1 MTQLSDK
8 EHNVQMEDMKSFDE
22 QMPCVGIF
30 WYDPEDNTLFG
41 VRKKELTPQMVEEA
55 AEKGKPF
62 INYPQGGHKAAI
74 EREGSEIY
82 FDFPER
88 EQARAELKEYFRAQA
103 KHLDTKFKGDYTQVP
118 RGRVAW
124 TIDKFIV
131 LVGKWAEPIQE
142 QLTELLEQEFS
153 LPYFESC
160 MMNQWNSERRAK
172 LAWAIPSRDRGRRS
186 QHWDLG
192 HGWSGDMPK

>member
-1 MTQLSDK
+1 MNYLEDNRKLTIFAPLIMIPIMTQLSDK

-41 VRKKELTPQMVEEA
+41 VRKKEITPKMVEESRIQ
-55 AEKGKPF
+55 GVDV
-62 INYPQGGHKAAI
+62 IDYPTSSLLHQPSDIKQ
-74 EREGSEIY
+74 REC
-82 FDFPER
+82 
-88 EQARAELKEYFRAQA
+88 
-103 KHLDTKFKGDYTQVP
+103 
-118 RGRVAW
+118 GRVAW

-142 QLTELLEQEFS
+142 KLTELLEKEFS
-153 LPYFESC
+153 LPYFEFVYD
-160 MMNQWNSERRAK
+160 E
-172 LAWAIPSRDRGRRS
+172 
-186 QHWDLG
+186 HWDLG

>member
-1 MTQLSDK
+1 
-8 EHNVQMEDMKSFDE
+8 MEDMKSFDE

-30 WYDPEDNTLFG
+30 WYDPEDNMLFG

-62 INYPQGGHKAAI
+62 INYPQLNYEVWEEETKAASK
-74 EREGSEIY
+74 REESEAC
-82 FDFPER
+82 FDYSEC
-88 EQARAELKEYFRAQA
+88 EQARAKL
-103 KHLDTKFKGDYTQVP
+103 KFKGDYTQVP

-153 LPYFESC
+153 LPYFEFVYD
-160 MMNQWNSERRAK
+160 E
-172 LAWAIPSRDRGRRS
+172 
-186 QHWDLG
+186 HWDLG

>member
-1 MTQLSDK
+1 
-8 EHNVQMEDMKSFDE
+8 MEDMKSFDE

-55 AEKGKPF
+55 RAKGVDV
-62 INYPQGGHKAAI
+62 IDYPI
-74 EREGSEIY
+74 C
-82 FDFPER
+82 
-88 EQARAELKEYFRAQA
+88 
-103 KHLDTKFKGDYTQVP
+103 
-118 RGRVAW
+118 GRVAW

-153 LPYFESC
+153 LPYFEFVYD
-160 MMNQWNSERRAK
+160 E
-172 LAWAIPSRDRGRRS
+172 
-186 QHWDLG
+186 HWDLG
-192 HGWSGDMPK
+192 HGWSGDMPTTR

>member
-1 MTQLSDK
+1 
-8 EHNVQMEDMKSFDE
+8 MEDMKSFDE

-30 WYDPEDNTLFG
+30 WYDPEDNMLFG

-62 INYPQGGHKAAI
+62 INYPQLNYEVWEEETKAASK
-74 EREGSEIY
+74 REESEAC
-82 FDFPER
+82 FD
-88 EQARAELKEYFRAQA
+88 YS
-103 KHLDTKFKGDYTQVP
+103 DTKFKGDYTQVP

-153 LPYFESC
+153 LPYFEFVYD
-160 MMNQWNSERRAK
+160 E
-172 LAWAIPSRDRGRRS
+172 
-186 QHWDLG
+186 HWDLG